1 MTNTEMR
8 MGTRVEITNFSKM
21 PESGSDPSSK
31 KRIDKPSTV
40 IKTDQGIDT
49 LGLISHLRIMSK
61 KKERK
66 KTKKII

>member
-1 MTNTEMR
+1 MKT
-8 MGTRVEITNFSKM
+8 GTRVEITNFSKM

-31 KRIDKPSTV
+31 KRIAKPSIV
-40 IKTDQGIDT
+40 IRTDQGTDT